1 MILGNDEKKRSRAWR
16 HGMAISS
23 ILIILIAAFF
33 IVKMFTSNPLEGK
46 WSHEDSDL
54 ELYIKSDGN
63 AIVEFSDQFQSD
75 DVKVTMPYTIDMDTK
90 TIILRADEAEIEK
103 AAEKTG
109 GAVTEAELS
118 SEVNNLE
125 GSYEYNIENDYMTLS
140 EREYGEQMVF
150 EKE

>member
-16 HGMAISS
+16 HGMTISS
-23 ILIILIAAFF
+23 ILIIVIAAFF
-33 IVKMFTSNPLEGK
+33 IVKMFTSNPLEGH
-46 WSHEDSDL
+46 WSHEDSDMDIQ
-54 ELYIKSDGN
+54 IKGDGK
-63 AIVEFSDQFQSD
+63 AVVEFSDQFQVD

-90 TIILRADEAEIEK
+90 TFVLRADDAEIKK
-103 AAEKTG
+103 AVDKTN
-109 GAVTEAELS
+109 GAVTEAELDAAV
-118 SEVNNLE
+118 ENLE